1 MGTVKHQKKRNSG
14 LLYQFLTRK
23 MSEALIEGNNKR
35 SAQVLRIIKKHFKPG
50 TELYNEFRIV
60 NALMRTTV
68 TTEAVAGSI
77 LNEAKAAV
85 RKQDVEKLDK
95 QKSHLIKHVNHSLND
110 PLFYDQQVS
119 EYRMLATIQT
129 LMNEWRKGEN
139 ADVGL
144 IAKHE
149 DTLVNWLMQE
159 KNLENDQVLSE
170 HSVGTNRLLMRVLTE
185 KINERYGS
193 ALTSKQKEIIREHV
207 WSTANDDRTRIT
219 EKLQEIRTQLIE
231 SLDEYVQVNSN
242 DSYVVN
248 QLKEV
253 REKLK
258 AEDVSNVTDEVVAR
272 FMNYVKLH
280 DELVSS
286 KE

>member
-23 MSEALIEGNNKR
+23 MSEALVEGDNKR
-35 SAQVLRIIKKHFKPG
+35 SAQVLKIIRKHFKPG
-50 TELYNEFRIV
+50 TELYNEFRIT

-77 LNEAKAAV
+77 LSEAKGAV
-85 RKQDVEKLDK
+85 RKQDHVKLDK

-119 EYRMLATIQT
+119 DYRMLATIQT
-129 LMNEWRKGEN
+129 LMNEWRKQDGS

-149 DTLVNWLMQE
+149 DTIVNWLMKE
-159 KNLENDQVLSE
+159 KVEEGDAELSE
-170 HSVGTNRLLMRVLTE
+170 HSVGTNRLLMRVMTE
-185 KINERYGS
+185 KVNERYGDQ
-193 ALTSKQKEIIREHV
+193 LTSKQKEIIREHV
-207 WSTANDDRTRIT
+207 WSTANDDGTRI
-219 EKLQEIRTQLIE
+219 
-231 SLDEYVQVNSN
+231 
-242 DSYVVN
+242 
-248 QLKEV
+248 
-253 REKLK
+253 REKL
-258 AEDVSNVTDEVVAR
+258 DEVRSTLVSSLDLYVLKNRGDEFVVKQLVEVKDKLVNEDTSSVDDGTVAR

-280 DELVSS
+280 DELTS